1 MILFLIR
8 NKMDTI
14 KIILIGVLIALSY
27 YLLLQWPP
35 TSSTNDN
42 EVTSTSTPTDQDVT
56 LINEDDDELTLYTEP
71 YTDSKDLLT
80 GLEERPNVQT
90 IDEGMDLL
98 ASNSLNVFYVN
109 NNVLKIG
116 IDSVT
121 GRFISS
127 ELKTI
132 KTSKGSDASLSILG
146 NRVLDA
152 DLAVNKIDKEGGCRV
167 NEGAVVRSNS
177 SPERISYCLGNYYAS
192 SGYFSDTKGYL
203 NPNFNFIDKASMA
216 GGKSLYVLSGEN
228 GEFSF
233 VRKIVI
239 SPDEYSVSVEDI
251 VGLKQGSFANEKLIP
266 YIEIVRDGLDTGLD
280 ESRFASYSYMGPVFS
295 TENDSFQKVSFSD
308 LSDKGFQE
316 VSENGWFALIQRYFM
331 TSWIPSKGE
340 AYKYQARKT
349 SSNNYSLALTGAA
362 SVVSEQSPVSFKNT
376 FYVGPKIS
384 EDLNKLDPDLGL
396 VVDYGFL
403 WWLGQPMYW
412 LLGVGFGLLANW
424 GFAIIF
430 ATLVIRGV
438 LWPLTAASYRSM
450 AKMRAVAPK
459 MQALQT
465 KYANDKAKLAQETM
479 AFYKKEGVN
488 PLGGCLPMI
497 LQMPFFIAFY
507 WVLLDT
513 VQLRHAPFVFWIDDL
528 SARDPYFFL
537 PIVNGLLMFL
547 SQKFMPVTPSNDP
560 TQQQMQQMMKYMPV
574 GICVI
579 FAWFPSGFVLYFVA
593 QTLVQLIQ
601 QTLNFRKEG
610 VTLRSVIFK

>member
-1 MILFLIR
+1 MILFPIKK
-8 NKMDTI
+8 KMDSV
-14 KIILIGVLIALSY
+14 KIILIGLLIALSY

-35 TSSTNDN
+35 TS
-42 EVTSTSTPTDQDVT
+42 PTAAPVIPLMDE
-56 LINEDDDELTLYTEP
+56 EDLDLSIYNSP
-71 YTDSKDLLT
+71 SVDSKDLLT
-80 GLEERPNVQT
+80 GLDERPNVQAGE
-90 IDEGMDLL
+90 EGIEQL
-98 ASNSLNVFYVN
+98 ARKPLNVFYIN
-109 NNVLKIG
+109 NNVLKLG
-116 IDSVT
+116 VDSVT

-127 ELKTI
+127 ELKKI
-132 KTSKGSDASLSILG
+132 KSSKGSDLSLSILG
-146 NRVLDA
+146 NRVLDV
-152 DLAVNKIDKEGGCRV
+152 DLSVHKVDKDDGCRV
-167 NEGAVVRSNS
+167 NEGAVVGNNS
-177 SPERISYCLGNYYAS
+177 SSEKLSYCFGNYYAS
-192 SGYFSDTKGYL
+192 SGYFSDEEGYV
-203 NPNFNFIDKASMA
+203 NPNFKFIDRVSME
-216 GGKSLYVLSGEN
+216 GGKSLYILSGEN

-233 VRKIVI
+233 VRKILI
-239 SPDEYSVSVEDI
+239 SPDEYSVSVEEI
-251 VGLKQGSFANEKLIP
+251 VGLRQGFFESKKLIP

-295 TENDSFQKVSFSD
+295 TMDDSFQKISFSD
-308 LSDKGFQE
+308 LSNSGFQE
-316 VSENGWFALIQRYFM
+316 VSDNGWFALIQRYFM

-340 AYKYQARKT
+340 TYKFQARKT
-349 SSNNYSLALTGAA
+349 SSNNYSLALTGA
-362 SVVSEQSPVSFKNT
+362 SRVVSEKSLVSFKNT

-412 LLGVGFGLLANW
+412 LLGVGFGFFANW

-488 PLGGCLPMI
+488 PLGGCLPMV

-537 PIVNGLLMFL
+537 PIVNGILMFL
-547 SQKFMPVTPSNDP
+547 SQKFMPVTPSTDP
-560 TQQQMQQMMKYMPV
+560 TQQQMQKMMKYMPV